1 MEIYFILIKKVAN
14 VDIVS
19 KYVEPTILVKNHL
32 FEFILKAWPAYLRFL
47 LRESSEKKVKNI
59 YLFLTSVEK
68 VQPKKQR
75 PVT

>member
-1 MEIYFILIKKVAN
+1 MSLEIYFILIKKVAN

-19 KYVEPTILVKNHL
+19 KYVEPTISVM
-32 FEFILKAWPAYLRFL
+32 IYLNSFWRYDLHIWGFYW
-47 LRESSEKKVKNI
+47 ENQVKNI